1 MYNINMDTKIN
12 LISELL
18 QKKKFKEAKKRCE
31 EIFEENIQN
40 FVFLNIFAIIL
51 FQLKEFE
58 DAQRKWKQSI
68 KINPKYFDA
77 YNNLINGLLNLGK
90 YDDALVYISNAIEI
104 APENYELYHKRG
116 NIFLKKNLI
125 EKALKAFD
133 EALKIKSDFV
143 PSLRSKVIILKKTQR
158 FIEALKV
165 LDELLLHDKDNF
177 KAYLQK
183 ATIYVSLRNPL
194 EAMRNLKQA
203 KEINPNSPFLY
214 GDIIHEKTKMCDWSG
229 LDHELKEVENKIN
242 NDEKVLAPFI
252 STTLFDS
259 PELQLKISKIWSEN
273 HKGENVNYIF
283 PKDKNKKIK
292 IGYFSA
298 NFRSHANGYLM
309 NRVYDFHDK
318 SIFELYGF
326 YFGPPI
332 DNQDNLQK
340 KIIKSFDKFIDV
352 NHLSDLEVSKLSN
365 ELDIN
370 IGIDLMG
377 HTGANNN
384 RFTIFQ
390 NRVAPIQICFLG
402 FPCTTGSKS
411 IDYLIADKVV
421 IPKQFQKFYSEKII
435 YLPDVYQPNEELK
448 ELSHGFKDKK
458 SVGLPEDS
466 FIFCCFNGHQK
477 INLEIFQSWMRILK
491 KKEKSILWLLR
502 DNKFSENNL
511 KKEANNFGIN
521 PSRLVFAE
529 KLEINQHLSRLK
541 FADLFLDTYPYG
553 AHTTC
558 SNALRMGLPV
568 VTLAGDSFASRVSA
582 SLLNSINLNEL
593 ITDNLENYEK
603 LATDISSDEKL
614 FIEIKNKIK
623 LQIKRSNLFKP
634 KVFTKNLEKAFKLI
648 YENYLEGNN
657 PKNIEL

>member
-1 MYNINMDTKIN
+1 MSKKIN
-12 LISELL
+12 LISSLI
-18 QKKKFKEAKKRCE
+18 QTKKFKDAKIKCE
-31 EIFEENIQN
+31 EILEENMEN
-40 FVFLNIFAIIL
+40 YVFLNIFGIVL

-58 DAQRKWKQSI
+58 DAQKKWNQSI
-68 KINPKYFDA
+68 KVNPEYLDA
-77 YNNLINGLLNLGK
+77 YSNIINAYLNLEK
-90 YDDALVYISNAIEI
+90 YDEALIYIDNATKI
-104 APENYELYHKRG
+104 APKNYELYYKKG
-116 NIFLKKNLI
+116 SILLKKDKLEEALQNF
-125 EKALKAFD
+125 EKALEIKFD
-133 EALKIKSDFV
+133 HV
-143 PSLRSKVIILKKTQR
+143 PSLRSKVIVLNKINKP
-158 FIEALKV
+158 IDALKE
-165 LDELLLHDKDNF
+165 LDKILLYDDDKV
-177 KAYLQK
+177 KAYMQR
-183 ATIYVSLRNPL
+183 AAIYISLKNPL
-194 EAMRNLKQA
+194 EAMRNFEKAYSSQSN
-203 KEINPNSPFLY
+203 IPFVY

-229 LDHELKEVENKIN
+229 LDHELKEIENKIN

-273 HKGENVNYIF
+273 HKGETVNYIF

-458 SVGLPEDS
+458 SVGLPEDT

-502 DNKFSENNL
+502 DNKFSKNNL
-511 KKEANNFGIN
+511 KKEASNFGIN

-558 SNALRMGLPV
+558 SNALRMCLPV
-568 VTLAGDSFASRVSA
+568 ITLAGDSFASRVSA
-582 SLLNSINLNEL
+582 SLLKTINMTDLVTTNDNEYTQLSI
-593 ITDNLENYEK
+593 
-603 LATDISSDEKL
+603 DISKNSNL
-614 FIEIKNKIK
+614 LNKIK
-623 LQIKRSNLFKP
+623 KKMEENKRQSNLFKTDT
-634 KVFTKNLEKAFKLI
+634 FTKNLEKSYQKV
-648 YENYLEGNN
+648 YENYFNGVE
-657 PKNIEL
+657 PQNIEL